1 MAIHPSRF
9 SWRSQR
15 SLSAPKRERSGRRSK
30 WVWIFPVVTILGVIF
45 VAAWIVWGILRSP
58 QNLPN
63 VKSYPI
69 STNYKER
76 TNLLLVS
83 FDGDEPNF
91 LALVSVAGSSKIKY
105 LSLDPA
111 LQVSL
116 ARSYGSYRLGSAWK
130 LGNLDQG
137 QGMNLLRDSVSR
149 SLAVPIDGYLAINRS
164 SWSDLASRY
173 GHQPAPIVTK
183 LSSPYLWF
191 QLASQGWPTGLF
203 SSLPAAEM
211 IGVINQI
218 RSSASV
224 VELSLDQTTIPV
236 ADQPGVRSLDPAS
249 FDGRVG
255 KEFGEDDI
263 TRSHP
268 RVRIVNASLV
278 AGAAVG
284 LARYVRNLGG
294 EVISIE
300 SSEPVKVSVIQDHL
314 GGSQLSRRLGPVI
327 KATLSSDRVR
337 SRADVEVTIGQDAAG
352 WF

>member
-9 SWRSQR
+9 SGRSQR
-15 SLSAPKRERSGRRSK
+15 SSLSPKRGLSGKHSK
-30 WVWIFPVVTILGVIF
+30 LVWILPGVTILGAIL
-45 VAAWIVWGILRSP
+45 VAVWTGWGLLRSP

-63 VKSYPI
+63 TKPYPI

-91 LALVSVAGSSKIKY
+91 MSLVSVAGSSKIKY

-116 ARSYGSYRLGSAWK
+116 ARNYGSYRLGSAWK

-164 SWSDLASRY
+164 AWEGLATRY
-173 GHQPAPIVTK
+173 GHQPAQVVTK
-183 LSSPYLWF
+183 LSNPYLWF
-191 QLASQGWPTGLF
+191 QLGSQGWPAGLF
-203 SSLPAAEM
+203 SSLPATEL

-218 RSSASV
+218 RSSAAV
-224 VELSLDQTTIPV
+224 VELSLDQTTLPV
-236 ADQPGVRSLDPAS
+236 VDQPGIRTLDPAS

-263 TRSHP
+263 TRAHP

-278 AGAAVG
+278 PGAAVG
-284 LARYVRNLGG
+284 LARYVHNLGG

-300 SSEPVKVSVIQDHL
+300 SSEPVKASVIQDHL

-327 KATLSSDRVR
+327 KATISSDRVR